1 MIDKVLTFDHK
12 LGTFKNHSFMEWIQF
27 ILINILKNN
36 PTKIYISQD
45 WAFLL
50 YKIIVYKMLQN
61 SVDKSMKIF
70 IFNF

>member
-1 MIDKVLTFDHK
+1 MIDKVLTFDQK

-36 PTKIYISQD
+36 SSKIYISQD
-45 WAFLL
+45 WAFLW

-70 IFNF
+70 IVSF